1 MYFCQSIQRSV
12 ISIPPVAEAAA
23 TAVAEAE
30 AEAATAVAED
40 AIKVIICRYFPLH
53 IGGEYANILDVWN
66 LG

>member
-12 ISIPPVAEAAA
+12 ISIPPVAEAEAA
-23 TAVAEAE
+23 VTVAAE
-30 AEAATAVAED
+30 AEAATAEAED
-40 AIKVIICRYFPLH
+40 AIKVIICQYFSLH